1 MRFII
6 ATLLA
11 LGICAP
17 ISAQR
22 THNTNTRE
30 SSRILPTEQLKD
42 KVNSLREAMERRRKQ
57 SLTKNKVG
65 DVWMTPG
72 ISSFWLKLKKEQEQK
87 SSQCKSKG
95 CSCACHKKPEAK
107 KHETEKKS
115 SSHRGNRRGSSRGH
129 TEHKKPTKRTH
140 RGSSQSSFGR
150 TDAVVRQKKPHT
162 IENLPS

>member
-30 SSRILPTEQLKD
+30 SSRILPTEQLKG
-42 KVNSLREAMERRRKQ
+42 KVNSIREAMERRMKQ
-57 SLTKNKVG
+57 SSAKDRVG
-65 DVWMTPG
+65 DVWMAP
-72 ISSFWLKLKKEQEQK
+72 WLKYKKEQEQK
-87 SSQCKSKG
+87 SSKG

-107 KHETEKKS
+107 KHESKKKS
-115 SSHRGNRRGSSRGH
+115 SSHRGHRKGSSRGR

-140 RGSSQSSFGR
+140 RGSTQSSFGR
-150 TDAVVRQKKPHT
+150 TDAVVRQKKPNT
-162 IENLPS
+162 IENPS

>member
-42 KVNSLREAMERRRKQ
+42 KVNSIREAMERRMKQ
-57 SLTKNKVG
+57 SSTKNKVG
-65 DVWMTPG
+65 DVWMAP
-72 ISSFWLKLKKEQEQK
+72 WLKLKKEQEQK
-87 SSQCKSKG
+87 SSQCKSKD
-95 CSCACHKKPEAK
+95 CSCACHKKTEAK
-107 KHETEKKS
+107 KKS
-115 SSHRGNRRGSSRGH
+115 SSHRGHRRGSSKGR
-129 TEHKKPTKRTH
+129 TEHNKPTKKTH
-140 RGSSQSSFGR
+140 RDHSKSSFGR
-150 TDAVVRQKKPHT
+150 TDAVVRQKKPNT
-162 IENLPS
+162 IENLSS

>member
-1 MRFII
+1 MRLII

-30 SSRILPTEQLKD
+30 SSRILPTEQLKG
-42 KVNSLREAMERRRKQ
+42 KVNSIREAMERRMKQ
-57 SLTKNKVG
+57 SSTKNKGG
-65 DVWMTPG
+65 DVWMAP
-72 ISSFWLKLKKEQEQK
+72 WLKLKKEQEQK

-95 CSCACHKKPEAK
+95 CSCACHKKPAAK
-107 KHETEKKS
+107 KHETKKKS

-150 TDAVVRQKKPHT
+150 TDAVVRQRKPRT

>member
-42 KVNSLREAMERRRKQ
+42 KVNSIREAMERRMKQ
-57 SLTKNKVG
+57 SSTKNKVG
-65 DVWMTPG
+65 DVWMAP
-72 ISSFWLKLKKEQEQK
+72 WLKLKKEQEQK

-95 CSCACHKKPEAK
+95 CGCACHKKPEARK
-107 KHETEKKS
+107 PETKKKS
-115 SSHRGNRRGSSRGH
+115 SSHRGHRRGSSKGH
-129 TEHKKPTKRTH
+129 TEHKRPTKKTH
-140 RGSSQSSFGR
+140 RDHSKSSFGR
-150 TDAVVRQKKPHT
+150 IDAVVRQKKPNT
-162 IENLPS
+162 IENLST